1 MIVNEL
7 GICNDDAV
15 KYDNLLSYLSNEL
28 FLIQNDRVRTS
39 FVNFK
44 ECEMEYNSIKKQIRH
59 TKGLYTKE
67 HKEFNKQ
74 RVLFRVVNQIKT
86 LKKEGV
92 LDVDDNKTKILGLL
106 SNLNSLSMTDLT
118 SIEEDLSVY
127 TEKPN
132 INEV

>member
-7 GICNDDAV
+7 GICNDNAV

-28 FLIQNDRVRTS
+28 VLLQDDRIRNS
-39 FVNFK
+39 FVRFK
-44 ECEMEYNSIKKQIRH
+44 ECEMEFNSVKKQIRQ
-59 TKGLYTKE
+59 TKEVYTKE

-92 LDVDDNKTKILGLL
+92 LEVDDNKNKILGLL
-106 SNLNSLSMTDLT
+106 GNLHSLSMTDLS

-127 TEKPN
+127 TEK
-132 INEV
+132 